1 MSSKTMYSTTALPA
15 EMQSVTVH
23 PTQPLIK
30 TTIST
35 IALPNSLAPN
45 EVLIKVYAAA
55 SNQKDWL
62 HVVAR
67 GVSLNS
73 GDDLAGT
80 VAGLGS
86 DVAKFQTGDKVAVF
100 HPMGQPYGAYA
111 EYAVAPAHTVFRIPK
126 AMSFEEASTIPL
138 VSLTAGITL
147 FRRQGFAAP
156 WDPETMGKNGQ
167 QPLLVYGATTA
178 LGTYAIKLA
187 KLAGVG
193 PIIAIGGGS
202 SEYLRT
208 LLTEDDVFLDYRTGM
223 VQIRND
229 IGRIAKERNL
239 KLLNAIDAFSA
250 SGSWVEVSQMLD
262 GGRLSVFSG
271 ANEYDEARIPT
282 RVRIV
287 YTYVGTGHEGAYKPG
302 MPKQPAAEDAQGDV
316 KFAEEFFIWMADM
329 LEQGRYTGHPYEVVP
344 GGLSGVAKG
353 LNRLQYGQ
361 AGGKKLVYI
370 VWEGL

>member
-1 MSSKTMYSTTALPA
+1 MMHCTMALPA

-35 IALPNSLAPN
+35 IALPSSLAPN

-62 HVVAR
+62 HLVAR
-67 GVSLNS
+67 GISLNS

-86 DVAKFQTGDKVAVF
+86 DVAQFQIGDKVAAF

-111 EYAVAPAHTVFRIPK
+111 EYAVAPAHTVFKIPS
-126 AMSFEEASTIPL
+126 AMRFEEASTIPL

-156 WDPETMGKNGQ
+156 WTPEAVEKNG

-187 KLAGVG
+187 KVAGIG
-193 PIIAIGGGS
+193 PIIAIGGRS
-202 SEYLRT
+202 SQYLRT
-208 LLTEDDVFLDYRTGM
+208 LLTEHDVFLDYRSGM
-223 VQIRND
+223 DKARED
-229 IGRIAKERNL
+229 IGHIAKGKNL

-250 SGSWVEVSQMLD
+250 SGTWVEVSQMLD
-262 GGRLSVFSG
+262 GGVLSVFSG
-271 ANEYDEARIPT
+271 ANKYDEAGIRT
-282 RVRIV
+282 GVRIV

-316 KFAEEFFIWMADM
+316 NFAEEFFIWLVEM
-329 LEQGRYTGHPYEVVP
+329 LEQGKYSGHPYEIVP
-344 GGLSGVAKG
+344 GGLRGVAEG
-353 LNRLQYGQ
+353 LNRLCHGQ
-361 AGGKKLVYI
+361 AEGKKLVY
-370 VWEGL
+370 VVGGEM